1 MSTSSYTEFGLPRN
15 AYAAFDA
22 LSIKQLIINRL
33 KQSGLFDD
41 VDYEGSNINGLVD
54 VIAYTYHVLLFY
66 LNQTASDSTFSQ
78 AELFENMN
86 KIVSLIGYK
95 PNGNNTSTLNLSVS
109 ADSSLPS
116 GKSYTIPRFSSI
128 VVRNVPYSFNT
139 DITFQKNLNEQTEYI
154 ESIGA
159 NNLLYQGVFKQYPT
173 YTAIGEN
180 FEQFTLNVSY
190 PVELTTTKMV
200 DQNNIFVFV
209 YDVNTNKWKE
219 WKEINNLYLADNIS
233 EVFEKQITE
242 NANFNIKFGNNVNG
256 KRLNQGDL
264 VSIYY
269 LESDGA
275 VGLVGTNVLNE
286 GSLTK
291 YTNSALFS
299 QIFED
304 IKDINANYITSNQ
317 IVTLKFDNQYS
328 SIPPTYI
335 ESVNEI
341 RKNAPLIFSAQ
352 NRAVTLY
359 DYIAILEKNFSNV
372 LQSVQVCSNKEYISK
387 YLSYFYELGL
397 ERPNLN
403 DRLLFNQISFNDACD
418 FNNVYIICV
427 PRLGAISKETT
438 PIELFP
444 TQKQSIINKLNEYKI
459 INQNIVMAEPI
470 YLAFD
475 FGLPIVGEEITS
487 SIRETTS
494 LRITR
499 SRNEII
505 SKDQIKSTV
514 IKIITDF
521 FAQSNNK
528 LGQILD
534 FSKLSFDL
542 LNITGV
548 DSIETVRISDNKEF
562 KTSKLNFIYWNPL
575 YKNSEVF
582 STAQN
587 LSLEFF
593 QYPFFYEIS
602 KLVNKIEVI

>member
-1 MSTSSYTEFGLPRN
+1 MSTSSYTEFNLPRN

-33 KQSGLFDD
+33 KTSGLFDD

-95 PNGNNTSTLNLSVS
+95 PNGNNTSSLNIKVS
-109 ADSSLPS
+109 ADGSLTS
-116 GKSYTIPRFSSI
+116 GKSYTIPRFSNI
-128 VVRNVPYSFNT
+128 VIRNIPYSFNT
-139 DITFQKNLNEQTEYI
+139 DITFQKNISNQTEYI

-159 NNLLYQGVFKQYPT
+159 NNLLYQGIFKQYPT
-173 YTAIGEN
+173 YTAMGEN
-180 FEQFTLNVSY
+180 FEQFTINISY
-190 PVELTTTKMV
+190 PIELTTVKMV

-209 YDVNTNKWKE
+209 YDINTNKWKE
-219 WKEINNLYLADNIS
+219 WKEISNLYLATNIS
-233 EVFEKQITE
+233 EVFEKHITE
-242 NANFNIKFGNNVNG
+242 NANYTIKFGNNING

-275 VGLVGTNVLNE
+275 LGVVGTNVANE
-286 GSLTK
+286 GSLAK
-291 YTNSALFS
+291 YTNSGLFS
-299 QIFED
+299 EIFED
-304 IKDINANYITSNQ
+304 IKDVNASYLTTNE
-317 IVTLKFDNQYS
+317 IVTLKFDNEYS

-335 ESVNEI
+335 ETVDEI
-341 RKNAPLIFSAQ
+341 RKNAPLLFSAQ

-359 DYIAILEKNFSNV
+359 DYTALIEKNFSNI
-372 LQSVQVCSNKEYISK
+372 LQSVQVCSNKEYTTK
-387 YLSYFYELGL
+387 YLSYFYDLGL
-397 ERPNLN
+397 ERPNMN
-403 DRLLFNQISFNDACD
+403 DRLLFNQVSFNDACD
-418 FNNVYIICV
+418 FNNVYLFCV
-427 PRLGAISKETT
+427 PRLGAISNETT
-438 PIELFP
+438 PIELFS
-444 TQKQSIINKLNEYKI
+444 TQKQSIINKLNDYKM

-475 FGLPIVGEEITS
+475 IGLPIVGETITS
-487 SIRETTS
+487 SIREETI
-494 LRITR
+494 LRINR
-499 SRNEII
+499 SRNELI
-505 SKDQIKSTV
+505 SKDQIKSTA
-514 IKIITDF
+514 IKLITDF

-528 LGQILD
+528 LGQVLDFAELSFNILD
-534 FSKLSFDL
+534 
-542 LNITGV
+542 ITGV
-548 DSIETVRISDNKEF
+548 DSIETVRKVDNKEY

-575 YKNSEVF
+575 YKTSEVF

-602 KLVNKIEVI
+602 KLVNKIEVV